1 MATTINKKIN
11 HIYLLLEKLAKGD
24 ELYPQNIRI
33 QQELEINE
41 RTLRRYL
48 EDIYELYSHIVT
60 VEKIQKEF
68 SDRKVT
74 VYRVIDKQKDVSEI
88 FRFFLNN
95 SDDLSWLLQLVHENN
110 PSLLR
115 DYRDD
120 AKESLEKIIKEDE
133 DIFLFVGSPFESSED
148 GKFATL
154 FSQLKTAVKNHEYRD
169 IIYNY
174 GKKEKL
180 KDLKCLK
187 LVYMNNNWYIG
198 IETSDGKF
206 RFLRLAFIESVN
218 YSSSKITYQISVLEK
233 YSIFFSS
240 IQNAM
245 SRNKPVITAT
255 IKASQ
260 KVAIY
265 FREGMK
271 PFFPS
276 QKFIREN
283 EDGSVEFSIDYT
295 NYLEIAPFIKQW
307 QPDLIVLSPESLKE
321 KIKEDLLSGVKNHSF
336 T

>member
-11 HIYLLLEKLAKGD
+11 HIYLLLEKLSKGE

-33 QQELEINE
+33 QEELEVNE

-60 VEKIQKEF
+60 VQKTQKEF
-68 SDRKVT
+68 SDKKVT
-74 VYRVIDKQKDVSEI
+74 IYRVVDKQKDVSEI
-88 FRFFLNN
+88 FKFFLNN

-115 DYRDD
+115 DYKDD
-120 AKESLEKIIKEDE
+120 AKESLERMIKADE
-133 DIFLFVGSPFESSED
+133 DVFLFVGSPFESTED
-148 GKFATL
+148 INFATV

-169 IIYNY
+169 IVYNY
-174 GKKEKL
+174 GKREKL

-198 IETSDGKF
+198 IETTDVKF
-206 RFLRLAFIESVN
+206 RFLRLAFIESIY
-218 YSSSKITYQISVLEK
+218 YSSSKITYQISILEK
-233 YSIFFSS
+233 YSSFFVS

-245 SRNKPVITAT
+245 SHNKPSVVAI
-255 IKASQ
+255 IKASP

-265 FREGMK
+265 FKEDMK

-276 QKFIREN
+276 QKFIKEY
-283 EDGSVEFSIDYT
+283 EDRSIEFSIDYT

-307 QPDLIVLSPESLKE
+307 QPDLIVLSPDSLRKQ
-321 KIKEDLLSGVKNHSF
+321 IMEDLLAGMKHYE
-336 T
+336 